1 MSEIFKM
8 FKTQSLTYRHSKDDK
23 NERIYLRLNQEQ
35 KARSLKYYMCM
46 VFQRASTKAK
56 NPMERDREVFKGDEL
71 VVLRNSNKDDAIYRL
86 GLLFVRYCSKR
97 FPSSNVAPIR
107 SSFPLFKSQHFNF
120 YFSINILFNWLSTIF
135 EIAIVD
141 LQAYLLKSW

>member
-1 MSEIFKM
+1 MIFK
-8 FKTQSLTYRHSKDDK
+8 
-23 NERIYLRLNQEQ
+23 
-35 KARSLKYYMCM
+35 
-46 VFQRASTKAK
+46 RASTKAN
-56 NPMERDREVFKGDEL
+56 NPMERGREVFKEDEL
-71 VVLRNSNKDDAIYRL
+71 LVLCNSNKDDAICRL
-86 GLLFVRYCSKR
+86 RLLFVRFCSKR
-97 FPSSNVAPIR
+97 FSSSNVVPIR